1 MKMTHKVLLF
11 LVLGAIVL
19 AAGLVPALVLSFAVT
34 TTTTASTCTY
44 ISNYN
49 ENTNNLC
56 YDSNS

>member
-1 MKMTHKVLLF
+1 MKMIHKVLLF

-34 TTTTASTCTY
+34 TTTVSTCTY

-49 ENTNNLC
+49 E
-56 YDSNS
+56 YEY